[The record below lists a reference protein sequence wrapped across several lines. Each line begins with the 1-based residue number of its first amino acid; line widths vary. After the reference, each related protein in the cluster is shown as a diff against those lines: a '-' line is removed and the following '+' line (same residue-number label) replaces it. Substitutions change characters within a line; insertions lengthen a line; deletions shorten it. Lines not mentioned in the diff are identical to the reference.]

1 MQLFPSSEQLSIFSE
16 RRCIQMPGCFCHRFP
31 HSTKLRFHTHFWT
44 TILLH
49 QMRFWNQ
56 GIVPCQ
62 WYPFVLWST
71 LRSPHANWTL
81 LGYSIAA
88 ERYWNQSASAMFQNL
103 ARWHGTD
110 HQQWWHTARLL
121 PDPIARTWFSID
133 LHARADRCKGRAP
146 VGW

>member
-16 RRCIQMPGCFCHRFP
+16 QRCIQMPWCFCHRFP
-31 HSTKLRFHTHFWT
+31 HSTKLRFHTRFWT

-71 LRSPHANWTL
+71 LRSPHANWTPSWL
-81 LGYSIAA
+81 QYCCREVLEPISFFYVSQPSEVA
-88 ERYWNQSASAMFQNL
+88 RYWPSAMMAYSEAASWSNGKNL
-103 ARWHGTD
+103 VFPSTFMPRQIVVKD
-110 HQQWWHTARLL
+110 VLQ
-121 PDPIARTWFSID
+121 
-133 LHARADRCKGRAP
+133 
-146 VGW
+146 